1 MQIQVRDLAKS
12 FGIHTIFQNVSFFI
26 DAGDRIGLVGRN
38 GVGKTT
44 LVNCI
49 VGNCE
54 YDVGAVKIDRA
65 VNIGYVQ
72 QSAQL
77 AEGSLWDAF
86 LSSCPEI
93 LAMRRK
99 IQELEQNI
107 SILHDAEQI
116 EGLLK
121 EHSDLVAKY
130 EHADGYSYEQRIK
143 KVSYGLG
150 FYEEDWQKSV
160 DNFSGGQKTRIILA
174 SALVREPDVLI
185 LDEPTNHLD
194 ISMVEWLE
202 SFLRDYKGGVLL
214 ISHDRYFLDKV
225 TNRILELENQKLSS
239 FKGNY
244 SSYHQQK
251 ELLQKSAIIAYDKQQ
266 EHIEKTEEYI
276 RRYKAG
282 IKSKQARGRQS
293 QLNRLERLDIPFEGK
308 GLRLKLPSATMSGEK
323 VLVLDEMS
331 LGYSKE
337 NVLVERASLL
347 IRRQEKVA
355 IVGKNGAGKT
365 TLLKTILQTINPL
378 QGRVSLGSRVKVG
391 YFAQQHDNLNVA
403 NTMID
408 ELMSEYGFSEE
419 VARNYLGSILFT
431 GDSVWQKIDSL
442 SGGELARLALLKL
455 VLSGSN
461 FLVLDEPTNHLDIVA
476 REVVEDLLLTFDGTL
491 LVVSHDRYFLN
502 KIADRIWDM
511 ENKSITDY
519 AGDFTFYQEK
529 KAPLVESSL
538 SGSSISA
545 SNERTNSA
553 YVIKNTPPVRKRN
566 INVADLKKKLD
577 NTELSIREY
586 EALLKILEQKL
597 SDPASHADIDLSR
610 ELAAEHLEL
619 ENKLNKF
626 LQDWEQIMADLETFE
641 SESLD

>member
-26 DAGDRIGLVGRN
+26 GAGDKIGLVGRN

-54 YDVGAVKIDRA
+54 YDIGTIKIDRS

-77 AEGSLWDAF
+77 AEGTLWEAF

-99 IQELEQNI
+99 IQELEQDI
-107 SILHDAEQI
+107 SATDEEQRLAD
-116 EGLLK
+116 LLK
-121 EHSDLVAKY
+121 EHSDLIAKY
-130 EHADGYSYEQRIK
+130 EHADGYGYEQRIK

-150 FYEEDWQKSV
+150 FYEADWQKSV

-225 TNRILELENQKLSS
+225 TNKILELENQKLSS

-244 SSYHQQK
+244 SSYHEQK
-251 ELLQKSAIIAYDKQQ
+251 ELLHKSAVLAYEKQQ

-293 QLNRLERLDIPFEGK
+293 QLNRLERLDIPYSGK
-308 GLRLKLPSATMSGEK
+308 SLHLKLPPATMSGEK

-355 IVGKNGAGKT
+355 IVGKNGVGKT
-365 TLLKTILQTINPL
+365 TLLKTILQELNPL

-403 NTMID
+403 NTLID

-431 GDSVWQKIDSL
+431 GDSVWQKIGSL
-442 SGGELARLALLKL
+442 SGGEQARLALLKL
-455 VLSGSN
+455 VLSGAN

-502 KIADRIWDM
+502 KIANRIWDI
-511 ENKSITDY
+511 ENKTITDY
-519 AGDFTFYQEK
+519 MGTFAFYQEK
-529 KAPLVESSL
+529 KVPLIEAVLASTSFP
-538 SGSSISA
+538 SGTER
-545 SNERTNSA
+545 SNS
-553 YVIKNTPPVRKRN
+553 VSVVKNNIPVRKRN
-566 INVADLKKKLD
+566 LSVADLQKKLD
-577 NTELSIREY
+577 STELSIREQ

-597 SDPASHADIDLSR
+597 SDPASHADLELSK
-610 ELAAEHLEL
+610 ELAAEHLAL
-619 ENKLNKF
+619 ENKLSK
-626 LQDWEQIMADLETFE
+626 LLLDWEQIMADLESSAE
-641 SESLD
+641 E

>member
-26 DAGDRIGLVGRN
+26 DAGDKIGLVGRN

-49 VGNCE
+49 VGDCE
-54 YDVGAVKIDRA
+54 YDAGTVKIDRS

-77 AEGSLWDAF
+77 AEGTLWEAF

-93 LAMRRK
+93 LAMRKTLKR
-99 IQELEQNI
+99 LEQEI
-107 SILHDAEQI
+107 STISDEQI
-116 EGLLK
+116 LETVLQ
-121 EHSDLVAKY
+121 EHSDLMAKY
-130 EHADGYSYEQRIK
+130 EHADGYNYEQRIK

-150 FYEEDWQKSV
+150 FYEDDWQKSV
-160 DNFSGGQKTRIILA
+160 EEFSGGQKTRIILA

-202 SFLRDYKGGVLL
+202 NFLRDYKGGVLL

-225 TNRILELENQKLSS
+225 TNKILELENQKLSS

-244 SSYHQQK
+244 TSYYEQK
-251 ELLQKSAIIAYDKQQ
+251 ELQHKSAVIAYEKQQ

-293 QLNRLERLDIPFEGK
+293 QLNRLERLEIPYAGK
-308 GLRLKLPSATMSGEK
+308 SLHLKLPSATMSGEK

-337 NVLVERASLL
+337 NVLIERASLL

-355 IVGKNGAGKT
+355 VVGKNGVGKT
-365 TLLKTILQTINPL
+365 TLLKTILQEINPL
-378 QGRVSLGSRVKVG
+378 QGRVSLGSRVQVG

-403 NTMID
+403 NTLID

-419 VARNYLGSILFT
+419 LARSYLGSVLFT
-431 GDSVWQKIDSL
+431 GDSVWQKIGSL
-442 SGGELARLALLKL
+442 SGGEQARLALLKL
-455 VLSGSN
+455 VLSGAN

-502 KIADRIWDM
+502 KIADRIWDI

-519 AGDFTFYQEK
+519 VGTFAFYQEK
-529 KAPLVESSL
+529 KELLAGLPL
-538 SGSSISA
+538 A
-545 SNERTNSA
+545 SNDLLVNNQRTTSILA
-553 YVIKNTPPVRKRN
+553 VKNTPSVRKRN
-566 INVADLKKKLD
+566 VSATDLKKKLEGI
-577 NTELSIREY
+577 ELSIREH

-597 SDPASHADIDLSR
+597 SDPASHADRDLST
-610 ELAAEHLEL
+610 ELAAEHLAL
-619 ENKLNKF
+619 ENKIHNF
-626 LQDWEQIMADLETFE
+626 LQDWESIMEDLESGE
-641 SESLD
+641 AE